1 MFLTKIIVTHSA
13 IVLIF
18 AKNSVWA
25 SLPDAVCHRLLATA
39 CARPATSAPA
49 DGTAADD
56 RPIHH
61 RNNTDNFNQ
70 NHYETDKISVYVARS
85 NGNNHVCG
93 L

>member
-1 MFLTKIIVTHSA
+1 MTHSA

-18 AKNSVWA
+18 AKNNVWA
-25 SLPDAVCHRLLATA
+25 CLSDAVCHRLLATA
-39 CARPATSAPA
+39 CARPA

-56 RPIHH
+56 RLIHH
-61 RNNTDNFNQ
+61 HNNTDNFNHD
-70 NHYETDKISVYVARS
+70 HYETDKISAYVARS

>member
-18 AKNSVWA
+18 AKNNVWA
-25 SLPDAVCHRLLATA
+25 CLPDAVCHRQLATA
-39 CARPATSAPA
+39 CAPPRHKRPA

-61 RNNTDNFNQ
+61 RNNTDNFNHD
-70 NHYETDKISVYVARS
+70 HYETDKISAYVARS

>member
-13 IVLIF
+13 TVLIF
-18 AKNSVWA
+18 AKNNVWT

-39 CARPATSAPA
+39 CAPSRHKRPV

-61 RNNTDNFNQ
+61 RNNTDNFNHD
-70 NHYETDKISVYVARS
+70 HYETDKISAYVARS